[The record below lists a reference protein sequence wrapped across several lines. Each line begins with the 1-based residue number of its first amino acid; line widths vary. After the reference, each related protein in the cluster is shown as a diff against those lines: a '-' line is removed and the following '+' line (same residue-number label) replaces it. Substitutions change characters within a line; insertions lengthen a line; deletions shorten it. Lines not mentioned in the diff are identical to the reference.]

1 MAKFAGRAFIRAAGV
16 VVADIT
22 SLGLAVK
29 DGNSDVDLLLGGGGF
44 APGNLKYEV
53 DAEGAVGTNGW
64 NINWVDVC
72 AAAQELTLDFVL
84 LGDAGEILTIPM
96 VGDVREPGITS
107 KNNSAVTYKFKFHGR
122 DPR

>member
-16 VVADIT
+16 VVSDIT

-44 APGNLKYEV
+44 ASGNLKYEV
-53 DAEGAVGTNGW
+53 DAEGALGTNGW
-64 NINWVDVC
+64 NTNWVDVC

-96 VGDVREPGITS
+96 VGDVREPGITAN
-107 KNNSAVTYKFKFHGR
+107 NNSAVTYKFKFHGR